1 MPKKRGVILYNLVF
15 ATEQGEVLDYP
26 ELAMTGRLGNQWVE
40 PLEEEM
46 IPLPA
51 GASLTMVPGRLPL
64 GLNPSSG
71 DFEPLPFN
79 PYATGEEKIWAV
91 AALLPQG
98 YTRTL
103 LPGYVTLQDAKPL
116 PLLGYTAVGL
126 KDDKFY
132 IAAVKS
138 DEDDWWNPRHYN
150 TADLEE
156 LVEAKLKK
164 YETNPIYRQL
174 AKCALEYSCFTAQN
188 IFYGRYEGGLPTSPT
203 CNANCLGC
211 ISLQP
216 AECCPSPQ
224 SRIDF
229 IPEVKDIVEVAVE
242 HLQNP
247 TSIISFGQGCEG
259 EPALQGNRLAQAV
272 REVRKAT
279 SLGTININTNA
290 GYYEGIKKIVDA
302 GLDTMRV
309 SLISPREDIYN
320 SYYRPKGY
328 SLKDVSSSLRYAAE
342 KGVYT
347 SLNLLTFPG
356 VTDREEE
363 VEALLQFVE
372 ENQVKLIQIRNLN
385 IDPDVYLKAVPP
397 AKGEVLGITQFL
409 EIIKA
414 ELPEVQIG
422 NYSKP
427 KPSAT

>member
-1 MPKKRGVILYNLVF
+1 MYNLVF

-46 IPLPA
+46 IPLPE
-51 GASLTMVPGRLPL
+51 GASLTMVPGRVPL
-64 GLNPSSG
+64 GINLSSG
-71 DFEPLPFN
+71 EFEPVAFN
-79 PYATGEEKIWAV
+79 PFVARQEKIWAV

-103 LPGYVTLQDAKPL
+103 LPGFVTPQKADIL
-116 PLLGYTAVGL
+116 PLLGYTAVGF
-126 KDDKFY
+126 KDGKFY
-132 IAAVKS
+132 IAAVKT
-138 DEDDWWNPRHYN
+138 DEDDHWNPRHYN
-150 TADLEE
+150 TDDLEE
-156 LVEAKLKK
+156 LVEKKLKK
-164 YETNPIYRQL
+164 YNDNPIYRQL
-174 AKCALEYSCFTAQN
+174 AKCSLEYSCFTAQN
-188 IFYGRYEGGLPTSPT
+188 IFYGRWEGGLPSSPI

-224 SRIDF
+224 NRITF
-229 IPEVKDIVEVAVE
+229 TPEVKEIVEVALE
-242 HLQNP
+242 HLQ
-247 TSIISFGQGCEG
+247 TADSIISFGQGCEG
-259 EPALQGNRLAQAV
+259 EPALQANRLAQAIG
-272 REVRKAT
+272 EVRGLT

-309 SLISPREDIYN
+309 SLISPRTDIYN
-320 SYYRPKGY
+320 AYYRPKGY
-328 SLKDVSSSLRYAAE
+328 TLEDVSASLKYAA
-342 KGVYT
+342 KNGVYT

-363 VEALLQFVE
+363 IEALLQFVE

-385 IDPDVYLKAVPP
+385 IDPDVYLKTIPEAE
-397 AKGEVLGITQFL
+397 GEVLGITQFL
-409 EIIKA
+409 QILKE
-414 ELPEVQIG
+414 ELPQVQIG

-427 KPSAT
+427 VSRQ